1 MSHLLVPVAFTSNW
15 NSVDQHRGLQVQRFK
30 DEWPRRLA
38 RPSLGRS
45 IDNLST
51 LPLDMKFSAE
61 LRKPSAQGPPQLAG
75 CGTGRLS
82 HVRIGQKIDPTV
94 GGAIFCLYA
103 SRVQGCLHRRTAKAF
118 NRSCGGPDPTP
129 PTRSPHAG

>member
-1 MSHLLVPVAFTSNW
+1 MSHLLVPVALTSNW
-15 NSVDQHRGLQVQRFK
+15 NSVRPTPRLQVQRFK
-30 DEWPRRLA
+30 DEWPSRLA

-75 CGTGRLS
+75 CGTGRS
-82 HVRIGQKIDPTV
+82 GFVRIRSEHRSDRLRRDFFV
-94 GGAIFCLYA
+94 YA
-103 SRVQGCLHRRTAKAF
+103 CR
-118 NRSCGGPDPTP
+118 
-129 PTRSPHAG
+129 